1 MLILNLYCRILSNL
15 GRMKFYIKFLL
26 LILTFNVNANDLLS
40 IYQEALEK
48 DPDFNAKK
56 ADLKISKEYLNQARS
71 GLLPQLRF
79 SASTNWN
86 EYYQERV
93 LQNDYNTFSYNL
105 NLSQPI
111 FRLDSWFVTRQ
122 AKQNYEA
129 AEARFAYQQQD
140 LMIRVTQ
147 AYFKVLSAKSTLKS
161 AEATEKALNNQYQTV
176 TQRFNSGAAS
186 RIELAEAKSA
196 YNRAQSDRVL
206 AEGNVDISF
215 EELNSIVGRQVK
227 MVTALNQDNEFIAPS
242 EAIDSE
248 VKKGRAANY
257 LIIEAQNRLEA
268 AESNT
273 RSKTANYLPKIDL
286 NANAS
291 RRTSKQYTF
300 DGVESDIELPF
311 SIPTETENRAFSL
324 QFSMPLFT
332 SGLNNSQRRQA
343 LLQEVKSEEQM
354 ILIERSVVQQI
365 RSLYTALKT
374 AELNIISLRTAVDSS
389 KDALEATRLGYE
401 LSSRNLID
409 LLQAERNYSETQN
422 RLSQAMY
429 GFIVTSLQY
438 KQAIGILRP
447 EDIVKINKQ
456 FN

>member
-1 MLILNLYCRILSNL
+1 
-15 GRMKFYIKFLL
+15 MKFYIKFLL
-26 LILTFNVNANDLLS
+26 LILSFNVVANDLLS

-196 YNRAQSDRVL
+196 FNRAQSDRVL
-206 AEGNVDISF
+206 AEGNVEISF
-215 EELNSIVGRQVK
+215 EELNSIVGRQVE
-227 MVTALNQDNEFIAPS
+227 MVTPLNQNNEFIAPS
-242 EAIDSE
+242 EEINSE
-248 VKKGRAANY
+248 VTKGREANY
-257 LIIEAQNRLEA
+257 LIIEARNRLEA

-291 RRTSKQYTF
+291 RRSSKQYTF
-300 DGVESDIELPF
+300 DGFDSDVDLPF
-311 SIPTETENRAFSL
+311 SIPTETENRAFSI

-343 LLQEVKSEEQM
+343 LLQEVKTEEQM

-374 AELNIISLRTAVDSS
+374 AELNIVSLRTAVDSS

-438 KQAIGILRP
+438 KQAIGTLRP

>member
-1 MLILNLYCRILSNL
+1 
-15 GRMKFYIKFLL
+15 MKFYIKFLL
-26 LILTFNVNANDLLS
+26 LILAFNVTANDLLS

-71 GLLPQLRF
+71 SLLPQLRF

-161 AEATEKALNNQYQTV
+161 AEATEKALNNQYQAV

-196 YNRAQSDRVL
+196 YNRAQSDLVL

-227 MVTALNQDNEFIAPS
+227 MVTSLNQENEFIAPI
-242 EAIDSE
+242 EEIDSE
-248 VKKGRAANY
+248 VNKGRVANY
-257 LIIEAQNRLEA
+257 LIIEAKNRLEA

-273 RSKTANYLPKIDL
+273 RSKTANFLPKVDL

-311 SIPTETENRAFSL
+311 SIPTETENRAFSI

-332 SGLNNSQRRQA
+332 SGLNSSQRRQA

-389 KDALEATRLGYE
+389 NDALEATRLGYE

-422 RLSQAMY
+422 RLSQAIY

-438 KQAIGILRP
+438 KQAIGYLRP
-447 EDIVKINKQ
+447 EDIVKINNQ

>member
-1 MLILNLYCRILSNL
+1 
-15 GRMKFYIKFLL
+15 MKFYIKFLL
-26 LILTFNVNANDLLS
+26 LILSFNVVANDLLS

-196 YNRAQSDRVL
+196 FNRAQSDRVL

-215 EELNSIVGRQVK
+215 EELNSIVGRQVE
-227 MVTALNQDNEFIAPS
+227 MVTPLNQNSEFIAPS
-242 EAIDSE
+242 EEINSE
-248 VKKGRAANY
+248 VTKGREANY
-257 LIIEAQNRLEA
+257 LIIEARNRLEA

-300 DGVESDIELPF
+300 DGFDSDVDLPF
-311 SIPTETENRAFSL
+311 SIPTETENRAFSI

-343 LLQEVKSEEQM
+343 LLQEVKTEEQM

-374 AELNIISLRTAVDSS
+374 AELNIVSLRTAVDSS

-438 KQAIGILRP
+438 KQAIGTLRP
-447 EDIVKINKQ
+447 EDIVKINEQ

>member
-1 MLILNLYCRILSNL
+1 
-15 GRMKFYIKFLL
+15 MKFYIKFLI
-26 LILTFNVNANDLLS
+26 LIFSLNLTGNDLLS
-40 IYQEALEK
+40 IYEEALEK

-56 ADLKISKEYLNQARS
+56 ADLKISKELFNQARS
-71 GLLPQLRF
+71 GLLPQVRF

-93 LQNDYNTFSYNL
+93 LQNDYNTFNYNL

-111 FRLDSWFVTRQ
+111 FRLDSWFVTQQ

-161 AEATEKALNNQYQTV
+161 AEATERALNNQFQTV
-176 TQRFNSGAAS
+176 TERFNSGAAS
-186 RIELAEAKSA
+186 KIELAEAKSA
-196 YNRAQSDRVL
+196 FNRAQSDRVL

-215 EELNSIVGRQVK
+215 EELNSIVGRQIK
-227 MVTALNQDNEFIAPS
+227 MISPLNQNSKFVAPM
-242 EAIDSE
+242 EDIDSE
-248 VKKGRAANY
+248 VKKGRELNY
-257 LIIEAQNRLEA
+257 LIIEARNRLEA

-273 RSKTANYLPKIDL
+273 KSKTANYLPKIDL

-300 DGVESDIELPF
+300 DGVESDIDLPF
-311 SIPTETENRAFSL
+311 SIPTETENRTFSI
-324 QFSMPLFT
+324 QFSVPLFT
-332 SGLNNSQRRQA
+332 SGLNSSQRRQA
-343 LLQEVKSEEQM
+343 LLQEVRTEEQM
-354 ILIERSVVQQI
+354 ILIERNVTQQI

-374 AELNIISLRTAVDSS
+374 AELNIISLRIAVESS

-401 LSSRNLID
+401 LGSRNLID
-409 LLQAERNYSETQN
+409 LLQAERNSSETQN

-438 KQAIGILRP
+438 KQAIGTLRP
-447 EDIVKINKQ
+447 EDIVKINGQ

>member
-1 MLILNLYCRILSNL
+1 MLA
-15 GRMKFYIKFLL
+15 
-26 LILTFNVNANDLLS
+26 FNVAANDLLS

-111 FRLDSWFVTRQ
+111 FRLDSWFLTRQ

-147 AYFKVLSAKSTLKS
+147 AYFKVLSAKATLKS
-161 AEATEKALNNQYQTV
+161 AKATEKALNNQYQAV

-196 YNRAQSDRVL
+196 FNRAQSDRVL

-227 MVTALNQDNEFIAPS
+227 IISPLNQENEFIAPS
-242 EAIDSE
+242 DEIDS
-248 VKKGRAANY
+248 VVNRGRIANF
-257 LIIEAQNRLEA
+257 LVIEAKNRLEA

-273 RSKTANYLPKIDL
+273 RSKTANYLPKVDL
-286 NANAS
+286 SANAS

-311 SIPTETENRAFSL
+311 SIPTETENRAFSI
-324 QFSMPLFT
+324 QFSIPLFT

-343 LLQEVKSEEQM
+343 LLQEVKSEEQL
-354 ILIERSVVQQI
+354 ILIERGVVQQI

-374 AELNIISLRTAVDSS
+374 AELNIVSLRTAVDSS
-389 KDALEATRLGYE
+389 KDALEATKLGYE

-422 RLSQAMY
+422 RLSQAIY
-429 GFIVTSLQY
+429 GFIITSLQY
-438 KQAIGILRP
+438 KQAIGTLRP
-447 EDIVKINKQ
+447 EDIFEINKL

>member
-1 MLILNLYCRILSNL
+1 
-15 GRMKFYIKFLL
+15 MKFYIKFLL
-26 LILTFNVNANDLLS
+26 LILTFNVAANDLLS

-86 EYYQERV
+86 EYYQERI

-111 FRLDSWFVTRQ
+111 FRLDSWFVSRQ

-161 AEATEKALNNQYQTV
+161 AEATEKALNNQYQAV

-227 MVTALNQDNEFIAPS
+227 MITPLNQENEFIAPL
-242 EAIDSE
+242 EDIDSE
-248 VKKGRAANY
+248 VNKGRVANY
-257 LIIEAQNRLEA
+257 LIIEAKNRLEA

-273 RSKTANYLPKIDL
+273 RSKTANFLPKVDL

-300 DGVESDIELPF
+300 DGFDSDVDLPF
-311 SIPTETENRAFSL
+311 SIPTETENRAFSI

-343 LLQEVKSEEQM
+343 LLQEVKTEEQM
-354 ILIERSVVQQI
+354 ILIERSVVEQI

-374 AELNIISLRTAVDSS
+374 AELNIVSLRTAVDSS
-389 KDALEATRLGYE
+389 KDALDATRLGYE

-438 KQAIGILRP
+438 KQAIGTLRP
-447 EDIVKINKQ
+447 EDIVKINEQ

>member
-1 MLILNLYCRILSNL
+1 
-15 GRMKFYIKFLL
+15 MKFYIKFLI
-26 LILTFNVNANDLLS
+26 LIFSFNLTGNDLLS
-40 IYQEALEK
+40 IYEEALEK

-56 ADLKISKEYLNQARS
+56 ADLKISKEFFNQARS
-71 GLLPQLRF
+71 GLLPQVRF

-93 LQNDYNTFSYNL
+93 LQNDYNTFNYNL

-111 FRLDSWFVTRQ
+111 FRLDSWFVTQQ

-161 AEATEKALNNQYQTV
+161 AEATEKALNNQFETV
-176 TQRFNSGAAS
+176 TERFNSGAAS
-186 RIELAEAKSA
+186 KIELAEAKSA
-196 YNRAQSDRVL
+196 FNRAQSDRVL

-215 EELNSIVGRQVK
+215 EELNSIVGRQIK
-227 MVTALNQDNEFIAPS
+227 MVTPLNQNSEFIAPL
-242 EAIDSE
+242 EDIDLE
-248 VKKGRAANY
+248 VKKGQELNY
-257 LIIEAQNRLEA
+257 LIIEARNRLEA

-273 RSKTANYLPKIDL
+273 KSKTANYLPRIDL

-300 DGVESDIELPF
+300 DGVESDIDLRF
-311 SIPTETENRAFSL
+311 SIPTETENRTFSI
-324 QFSMPLFT
+324 QFSVPLFT
-332 SGLNNSQRRQA
+332 SGLNSSQRRQA
-343 LLQEVKSEEQM
+343 LLQEVRTEEQM
-354 ILIERSVVQQI
+354 ILIERNVTQQI

-374 AELNIISLRTAVDSS
+374 AELNIISLRIAVESS
-389 KDALEATRLGYE
+389 KDALEATRLGYD
-401 LSSRNLID
+401 LGSRNLID
-409 LLQAERNYSETQN
+409 LLQAERNSSETQN

-438 KQAIGILRP
+438 KQAIVTLRP
-447 EDIVKINKQ
+447 EDIVKINEQ

>member
-1 MLILNLYCRILSNL
+1 
-15 GRMKFYIKFLL
+15 MKFYIKFLL
-26 LILTFNVNANDLLS
+26 LILTFNVAANDLLS

-86 EYYQERV
+86 EYYQERI

-111 FRLDSWFVTRQ
+111 FRLDSWFVSRQ

-161 AEATEKALNNQYQTV
+161 AEATEKALNNQYQAV

-227 MVTALNQDNEFIAPS
+227 MITPLNQENEFIAPL
-242 EAIDSE
+242 EDIDSE
-248 VKKGRAANY
+248 VNKGRVANY
-257 LIIEAQNRLEA
+257 LIIEAKNRLEA

-273 RSKTANYLPKIDL
+273 RSKTANFLPKVDL

-300 DGVESDIELPF
+300 DGFDSVE
-311 SIPTETENRAFSL
+311 N
-324 QFSMPLFT
+324 
-332 SGLNNSQRRQA
+332 
-343 LLQEVKSEEQM
+343 
-354 ILIERSVVQQI
+354 
-365 RSLYTALKT
+365 
-374 AELNIISLRTAVDSS
+374 
-389 KDALEATRLGYE
+389 
-401 LSSRNLID
+401 
-409 LLQAERNYSETQN
+409 
-422 RLSQAMY
+422 
-429 GFIVTSLQY
+429 
-438 KQAIGILRP
+438 
-447 EDIVKINKQ
+447 
-456 FN
+456 

>member
-1 MLILNLYCRILSNL
+1 
-15 GRMKFYIKFLL
+15 MKFYIKFLL
-26 LILTFNVNANDLLS
+26 LILTFNVAANDLLS

-71 GLLPQLRF
+71 SLLPQLRF

-161 AEATEKALNNQYQTV
+161 AEATEKALNNQYQAV

-196 YNRAQSDRVL
+196 YNRAQSDLVL

-227 MVTALNQDNEFIAPS
+227 MVTSLNQENEFIAPI
-242 EAIDSE
+242 EEIDSE
-248 VKKGRAANY
+248 VNKGRVANY
-257 LIIEAQNRLEA
+257 LIIEAKNRLEA

-273 RSKTANYLPKIDL
+273 RSKTANFLPKVDL

-311 SIPTETENRAFSL
+311 SIPTETENRAFSI

-332 SGLNNSQRRQA
+332 SGLNSSQRRQA

-389 KDALEATRLGYE
+389 NDALEATRLGYE

-422 RLSQAMY
+422 RLSQAIY

-438 KQAIGILRP
+438 KQAIGYLRP
-447 EDIVKINKQ
+447 EDIVKINNQ

>member
-1 MLILNLYCRILSNL
+1 
-15 GRMKFYIKFLL
+15 MKFYIKFLL
-26 LILTFNVNANDLLS
+26 LILSFNVVANDLLS

-196 YNRAQSDRVL
+196 FNRAQSDRVL

-215 EELNSIVGRQVK
+215 EELNSIVGRQVE
-227 MVTALNQDNEFIAPS
+227 MVTPLNQNNEFIAPS
-242 EAIDSE
+242 EEINSE
-248 VKKGRAANY
+248 VTKGREANY
-257 LIIEAQNRLEA
+257 LIIEARNRLEA

-300 DGVESDIELPF
+300 DGFDSDVDLPF
-311 SIPTETENRAFSL
+311 SIPTETENRAFSI

-343 LLQEVKSEEQM
+343 LLQEVKTEEQM

-374 AELNIISLRTAVDSS
+374 AELNIVSLRTAVDSS

-438 KQAIGILRP
+438 KQAIGTLRP
-447 EDIVKINKQ
+447 EDIVKINEQ

>member
-1 MLILNLYCRILSNL
+1 
-15 GRMKFYIKFLL
+15 MKFYIKFLL
-26 LILTFNVNANDLLS
+26 LILTFNVAANDLLS

-86 EYYQERV
+86 EYYQERI

-111 FRLDSWFVTRQ
+111 FRLDSWFVSRQ

-129 AEARFAYQQQD
+129 AEAKFAYQQQD

-161 AEATEKALNNQYQTV
+161 AEATEKALNNQYQAV

-227 MVTALNQDNEFIAPS
+227 MVTPLNQENEFIAPL
-242 EAIDSE
+242 EEIDSE
-248 VKKGRAANY
+248 VNKGRVANY
-257 LIIEAQNRLEA
+257 LIIEAKNRLEA

-273 RSKTANYLPKIDL
+273 RSKTANFLPKVDL
-286 NANAS
+286 NANAI

-300 DGVESDIELPF
+300 DGFDSDVDLHF
-311 SIPTETENRAFSL
+311 SIPTETENRAFSI

-332 SGLNNSQRRQA
+332 SGLNSSQRRQA

-374 AELNIISLRTAVDSS
+374 AELNIVSLRTAVDSS

-422 RLSQAMY
+422 RLSQAIY

-438 KQAIGILRP
+438 KQAIGTLRP
-447 EDIVKINKQ
+447 EDIVKINEQ

>member
-1 MLILNLYCRILSNL
+1 
-15 GRMKFYIKFLL
+15 MKFYIKFLL
-26 LILTFNVNANDLLS
+26 LILSFNVVANDLLS

-196 YNRAQSDRVL
+196 FNRAQSDRVL

-215 EELNSIVGRQVK
+215 EELNSIVGRQVE
-227 MVTALNQDNEFIAPS
+227 MVTPLNQNNEFIAPS
-242 EAIDSE
+242 EEINSE
-248 VKKGRAANY
+248 VTKGREANY
-257 LIIEAQNRLEA
+257 LIIEARNRLEA

-300 DGVESDIELPF
+300 DGFDSDVDLPF
-311 SIPTETENRAFSL
+311 SIPTETENRAFSI

-343 LLQEVKSEEQM
+343 LLQEVKTEEQM

-374 AELNIISLRTAVDSS
+374 AELNIVSLRTAVDSS
-389 KDALEATRLGYE
+389 KDALDATRLGYE

-438 KQAIGILRP
+438 KQAIGTLRP